1 MEEITKEM
9 FQKAREALKKNNYE
23 DFFEVFGISFLGTC
37 KIGYVEKDS
46 AIELEDYTKGGV
58 DMIITI
64 DLDDW
69 KQNFKDYAEGFDV
82 DEEICIMRQDP
93 SSSYCRIFTVRQS
106 VVDYEGWKQW
116 ITDIAGIIDGKMPKR
131 HRVFAES
138 IEAVNKWIYWCY
150 NYSSPEVWIKAIWG
164 DCGLR
169 DHIMKKWEKCR
180 CDSNLFYSNLDS
192 VNREKLV
199 RYVLEN
205 YNPAI

>member
-9 FQKAREALKKNNYE
+9 FQKAREALKQDNYE

-37 KIGYVEKDS
+37 KIGCVEKDN

-64 DLDDW
+64 ELDDW

-82 DEEICIMRQDP
+82 DDEIYIMRQDP
-93 SSSYCRIFTVRQS
+93 SSSYCRNFTVRQS
-106 VVDYEGWKQW
+106 VEDYEEWKRW

-131 HRVFAES
+131 HGVFAES

-164 DCGLR
+164 DCVMY
-169 DHIMKKWEKCR
+169 DHIMEKWVKCR

-192 VNREKLV
+192 LNREKLV